1 MGYIDERI
9 AILEREN
16 RRQKAEETEKGK
28 NNFENG
34 ENESIVPE
42 ITLEE
47 MLEGVREGNVTFP
60 DGATYTFEHRVY
72 FEDRIPVVL
81 VRNFY
86 NGVKEDTETVAFVNN
101 ESNVCQMMMVS
112 ATEMKKME
120 IDRWKQLYKEEMKKA
135 GIFVEIIKAASL
147 EELDYLTY
155 RAPTSKGWI
164 YNIVFRINYGNGR
177 TVGVFNCLE
186 RDRHTYG
193 IMLEAMTMRINEL
206 MKTYGEDK
214 SDEECSH
221 L

>member
-16 RRQKAEETEKGK
+16 RRKKTEEDEKK
-28 NNFENG
+28 KDLLDNG
-34 ENESIVPE
+34 ENENIAPE

-47 MLEGVREGNVTFP
+47 MLEGVREGNIKLP
-60 DGATYTFEHRVY
+60 DGRTYAFEHRFY

-86 NGVKEDTETVAFVNN
+86 NGVKEDAETVAFVNN
-101 ESNVCQMMMVS
+101 ESNVCQMLMVS
-112 ATEMKKME
+112 ATDMEKME
-120 IDRWKQLYKEEMKKA
+120 IDRWKQLYKEEMKKV
-135 GIFVEIIKAASL
+135 GIFVDIIKTASL

-186 RDRHTYG
+186 RDKHTYG
-193 IMLEAMTMRINEL
+193 LMLEAMIIRINEL

-214 SDEECSH
+214 SDEERSH

>member
-16 RRQKAEETEKGK
+16 RRQKAEEAEKK
-28 NNFENG
+28 KDLLDNG
-34 ENESIVPE
+34 ENENIVPE

-47 MLEGVREGNVTFP
+47 MLEGVREGNVEFP
-60 DGATYTFEHRVY
+60 DGKNYAFEHRFY

-86 NGVKEDTETVAFVNN
+86 NGVKEETETVAFVNN
-101 ESNVCQMMMVS
+101 ESNVCQMLMVS
-112 ATEMKKME
+112 ATDMEKME

-177 TVGVFNCLE
+177 TVGVFNCFE
-186 RDRHTYG
+186 KDKHTYG
-193 IMLEAMTMRINEL
+193 LMLEAMIIRINEL

-214 SDEECSH
+214 SDEERSD